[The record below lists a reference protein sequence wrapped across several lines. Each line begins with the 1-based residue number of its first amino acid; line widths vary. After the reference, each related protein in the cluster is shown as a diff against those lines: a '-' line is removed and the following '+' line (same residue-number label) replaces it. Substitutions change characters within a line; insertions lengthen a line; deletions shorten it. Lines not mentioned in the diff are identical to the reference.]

1 MLYINP
7 HRQNSV
13 GPSVFF
19 KIAKGS
25 REQKVRLSLLDQPSP
40 QCRHPVP
47 GDTSKA
53 IPGEKMRT
61 KKGEMK

>member
-7 HRQNSV
+7 HKQNSV

-19 KIAKGS
+19 KNAKGS
-25 REQKVRLSLLDQPSP
+25 REQQVRLSLVDPPSP
-40 QCRHPVP
+40 ECRHPVP

-53 IPGEKMRT
+53 IPGEKMIT
-61 KKGEMK
+61 KKGERK